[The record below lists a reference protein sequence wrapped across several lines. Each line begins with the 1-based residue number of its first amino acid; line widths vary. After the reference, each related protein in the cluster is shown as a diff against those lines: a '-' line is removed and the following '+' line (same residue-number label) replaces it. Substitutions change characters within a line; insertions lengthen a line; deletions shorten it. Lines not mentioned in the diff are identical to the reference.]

1 MKYAKNWWPLVFG
14 MISIITLSVLGLWAD
29 LQCRPI
35 SSSLC
40 SAWSKLSWETV
51 LAGAIGLM
59 GGLFVIVS
67 TRMTISHEREH
78 SAQTIVDQNLF
89 LYLEIV
95 AESRRYL
102 DLAKALTGLI
112 HFEQLDED
120 ITEGS
125 ITEQKVDVRQ
135 RLKTIEE
142 YRYHL
147 LNYLQNEQV
156 PFSFATELQSLVK
169 DMGLFDEITGEPN
182 EVGVVE
188 LFELSIIAFE
198 RPLARYRQRLI
209 KARR

>member
-1 MKYAKNWWPLVFG
+1 M
-14 MISIITLSVLGLWAD
+14 
-29 LQCRPI
+29 
-35 SSSLC
+35 
-40 SAWSKLSWETV
+40 
-51 LAGAIGLM
+51 
-59 GGLFVIVS
+59 
-67 TRMTISHEREH
+67 
-78 SAQTIVDQNLF
+78 DQNLF

-125 ITEQKVDVRQ
+125 MTEQKVDVRQ

-142 YRYHL
+142 YRCHL